1 MEKGAAQ
8 FDNHL
13 EKLRSDA
20 FIEIDPKCRLEGSK
34 VKSAEIKHSRCVEEK
49 DRKKQ
54 QKEEKKKACDT
65 DKAAA
70 LPKLEAQ
77 KP

>member
-8 FDNHL
+8 FDTYL

-20 FIEIDPKCRLEGSK
+20 FIEIDPKYRLEGSK
-34 VKSAEIKHSRCVEEK
+34 VKSAEIKHSPYVEEK

-54 QKEEKKKACDT
+54 QKEEKKKGRDT
-65 DKAAA
+65 EKAAA
-70 LPKLEAQ
+70 SPKPEAQ